1 MMYLFDKHLTFIIM
15 TYNGK
20 NTHGKQESSCLSYVL
35 EKPFNQVIKDKMDGS
50 QVQLKGEENNDW

>member
-1 MMYLFDKHLTFIIM
+1 M

-20 NTHGKQESSCLSYVL
+20 NTHGKKNRLVCLSHVL